1 MVGTSEIEDF
11 NHSIQADRSHAQL
24 LIQPSPRASFEE
36 ARRVIEGTGA
46 HIVEVLPLRMDW
58 VLVKLDVMDMREVS
72 LRLTEN
78 GFLNIK
84 GINAL
89 ELTRR

>member
-1 MVGTSEIEDF
+1 
-11 NHSIQADRSHAQL
+11 
-24 LIQPSPRASFEE
+24 
-36 ARRVIEGTGA
+36 
-46 HIVEVLPLRMDW
+46 
-58 VLVKLDVMDMREVS
+58 MDMREVS

-89 ELTRR
+89 ELTKR